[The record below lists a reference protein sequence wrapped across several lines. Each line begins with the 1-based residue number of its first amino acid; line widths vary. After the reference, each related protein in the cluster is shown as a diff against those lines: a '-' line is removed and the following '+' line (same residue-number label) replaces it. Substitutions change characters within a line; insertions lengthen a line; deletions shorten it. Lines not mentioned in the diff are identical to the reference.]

1 MDKEIELAK
10 SRKESKMR
18 SDRKRKEKQKQKN
31 NGLYRTIAIIYSILA
46 VAFMV
51 MLLWL
56 NVLPAKI
63 LYPVVGLLFLI
74 TMFIVP
80 VMYSKRGK
88 RRKKG
93 ATVFA
98 LILIVLFGIGT
109 YYINET
115 LGFFNNI
122 TDVAKAKEDF
132 YVVVKADSK
141 YEEVSQLAG
150 KTIATS
156 STTDKAYAEARNK
169 LKKEINAQ
177 YEYIDNSSDMIQDLI
192 QNKYSAAFIS
202 AASYETMKEGNSSI
216 ATETRVIHT
225 ISVTKESRRTTK
237 HVDVTEESFNVL
249 VSGLDTTGDIGT
261 VSRSDVNMLITVN
274 PVSHEVLL
282 TSIPRDYYVPLAS
295 KNSGDKLTHSGLY
308 GIDETVSTVEKFM
321 GIDINYYV
329 KVNYSTITKLVDAIG
344 GIDIDSPYGFT
355 THGMSSHYTFVK
367 GYNHLNGSMALAYS
381 RERQSWPDGDFR
393 RNENQQL
400 IIQAI
405 IKKAT
410 GSTTVLTNYTDI
422 LESIED
428 NLSTDMSSR
437 NIKSLIKMQL
447 KEMPKWTITKQAIK
461 GDIALKHCYAL
472 GTNASVVLP
481 DDAMIAEAVDK
492 IMQVKGS
499 DE

>member
-1 MDKEIELAK
+1 
-10 SRKESKMR
+10 MR
-18 SDRKRKEKQKQKN
+18 SDRKRQEKERQKQNKN
-31 NGLYRTIAIIYSILA
+31 GVYRTIAVIYSILA
-46 VAFMV
+46 IAFMV

-63 LYPVVGLLFLI
+63 LYPVVGVLFLI
-74 TMFIVP
+74 TLFIVP
-80 VMYSKRGK
+80 VMYSKKGK
-88 RRKKG
+88 RRRKRG
-93 ATVFA
+93 AAVFA
-98 LILIVLFGIGT
+98 VILIILFGVGT

-115 LGFFNNI
+115 MGFFNNI

-141 YEEVSQLAG
+141 YEEISQLAG

-169 LKKEINAQ
+169 LKKEINA
-177 YEYIDNSSDMIQDLI
+177 EYDYIENSSDMIKDLLE
-192 QNKYSAAFIS
+192 NKYSAVFIS
-202 AASYETMKEGNSSI
+202 AASYETMKEGNDSI
-216 ATETRVIHT
+216 ETGTRVIYT
-225 ISVTKESRRTTK
+225 ISVTKESKRTAK

-261 VSRSDVNMLITVN
+261 VSRSDVNMLVTVN
-274 PVSHEVLL
+274 PISHEVLL
-282 TSIPRDYYVPLAS
+282 TSIPRDYYVTLAG
-295 KNSGDKLTHSGLY
+295 KNSKDKLTHSGLY

-321 GIDINYYV
+321 GVDINYYV
-329 KVNYSTITKLVDAIG
+329 KVNYSTITKLVDAMG

-355 THGMSSHYTFVK
+355 THGMSLHYTFTK
-367 GYNHLNGSMALAYS
+367 GYNHLDGPMALAYS

-437 NIKSLIKMQL
+437 SIKALIKMQL
-447 KEMPKWTITKQAIK
+447 KDMPEWTITKQAIK
-461 GDIALKHCYAL
+461 GDIGIKHCYAL
-472 GTNASVVLP
+472 GANASVVLP
-481 DDAMIAEAVDK
+481 DDAMIAEAVDN
-492 IMQVKGS
+492 IMQVKGY